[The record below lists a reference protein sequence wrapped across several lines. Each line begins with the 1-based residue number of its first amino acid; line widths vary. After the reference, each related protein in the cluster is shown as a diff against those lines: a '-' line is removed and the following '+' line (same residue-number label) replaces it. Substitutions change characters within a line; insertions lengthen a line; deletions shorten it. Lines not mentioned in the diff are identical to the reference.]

1 MWKNCTLLLWNWW
14 DFRTLICYGE
24 FFVSKNHSILEALS
38 SCLLNEYFKVV
49 YFLFDRPFPNVSN
62 VWKGV
67 LNNGKT
73 GFFNPA
79 YTVAYLGSNLPSNKT
94 EFIRGGMYK

>member
-1 MWKNCTLLLWNWW
+1 M
-14 DFRTLICYGE
+14 
-24 FFVSKNHSILEALS
+24 
-38 SCLLNEYFKVV
+38 NEYLEVV
-49 YFLFDRPFPNVSN
+49 NLLFGRPFPNVGY

-67 LNNGKT
+67 LNNGKS

-94 EFIRGGMYK
+94 EFIRGGMYKWRRQSSSGSGVSASKHVWTK